1 MTRALTVR
9 QTRSAQLG
17 LALSPYHLTSREV
30 PAMLASFL
38 GDRVVTLL
46 PLEREEADG
55 TSPGLASLMDAWSWS
70 APLWDEGLL
79 GSRLNDDDAR
89 GDIDKVLSE
98 INDADCFAPLRPFV
112 SMDGGE
118 DPRRW
123 LERVASDLLR
133 GGPDPGLCVPMSAAI
148 DRFAARRGVAVVR
161 AGASSLAQQAEERLA
176 TRVFAFAMPL
186 LAEADADRLL
196 EARQRLEPQLD
207 ALREEVSCAFAGAL
221 GGDEVQASSVRSAA
235 DHFANAFERARAD
248 LLRTPD
254 DPDDPRVVE
263 AMVSVTGVLL
273 PIDSVLRSSL
283 AAVRR
288 ARGRGRGGAL
298 GPIPDTR
305 VASLIVRRVGR

>member
-1 MTRALTVR
+1 VTRALTIR
-9 QTRSAQLG
+9 QTRRAQLG

-70 APLWDEGLL
+70 APLWEEGLL

-89 GDIDKVLSE
+89 GDIDEVLSE
-98 INDADCFAPLRPFV
+98 INTTDRLAQLRPFV
-112 SMDGGE
+112 CVDERE

-186 LAEADADRLL
+186 LAEADADRVL
-196 EARQRLEPQLD
+196 EARLRLEPQLD
-207 ALREEVSCAFAGAL
+207 ALREELSCAFARAL
-221 GGDEVQASSVRSAA
+221 GGDVIQASPIRTAA
-235 DHFANAFERARAD
+235 DGYASAFDRARSD

-273 PIDSVLRSSL
+273 PIDAVLRSSL
-283 AAVRR
+283 IAVKR
-288 ARGRGRGGAL
+288 AGGRVGARA
-298 GPIPDTR
+298 PAPNPEVK